1 MVCREMEGSIF
12 PLPEIAERLKRSFVE
27 VRLHMDIPQL
37 KDRDRIVEYQ
47 QRITGSIGMP
57 IYVIVDSE
65 KPEAK
70 LEQFDGKDRTGGVE
84 FAKFLD
90 RNAK

>member
-1 MVCREMEGSIF
+1 VNCRKMEGSIF
-12 PLPEIAERLKRSFVE
+12 PKQEIATRLKQSFVE
-27 VRLHMDIPQL
+27 ARLHMDIPDL
-37 KDRDRIVEYQ
+37 KDRVLDYQKRIA
-47 QRITGSIGMP
+47 GSTGMP
-57 IYVIVDSE
+57 IYVIVDPE

-70 LEQFDGKDRTGGVE
+70 LEQFDGWDWSGGVE